1 MRIENIAVALR
12 PRTPWEAM
20 DLGFAMARRWWRPV
34 WAAWA
39 AVYGAAF
46 VLVNLLSWRHPGYA
60 MLALWWLKPCFDRV
74 VLHVLSGAIFG
85 AAPRLRDVL
94 RAWRGILFPGGIAGL
109 LWYRFDL
116 ARSFNLPVWQLERAR
131 GPAARRRARLLQRR
145 ARSDAVWLSV
155 ICAHIE
161 LALLLALVYMLNML
175 IPPSMDEGVSW
186 FRMLPF
192 VNDGPA
198 RELVLETLY
207 AVAVSLI
214 EPFYVAAGFALYL
227 NRRTQLEGWDVELAL
242 RRLNMRV
249 APLARAAALAALL
262 VAGLL
267 AVIPARPALA
277 DEAAS
282 SPGNVQSARPVAD
295 ARAAVSEVL
304 KSPDFDHA
312 ESQKEWHYT
321 GPTWDFGGSDKP
333 RFNLGENLMQLLA
346 DLLRILAWALAIGA
360 VVWLLLKAPRYL
372 EPWLKEGAARGP
384 PPQHLFGMD
393 IRPESL
399 PRDVAEAALAL
410 CAEQRL
416 REALSLLYRA
426 ALSSLVHH
434 YGVELGP
441 ADTERECA
449 VRARDAAP
457 AADASY
463 FLRLVQAWEGSAYAA
478 RVPARADVESLCREL
493 PAHFPQASP

>member
-1 MRIENIAVALR
+1 
-12 PRTPWEAM
+12 M

-39 AVYGAAF
+39 GVYIPAF
-46 VLVNLLSWRHPGYA
+46 VLVNLLCWRHPGYA
-60 MLALWWLKPCFDRV
+60 VLALWWLKPWFDRV

-85 AAPRLRDVL
+85 SVPRLRDVL
-94 RAWRGILFPGGIAGL
+94 RAWRAILFPGGIAGL
-109 LWYRFDL
+109 LWYRFDF

-145 ARSDAVWLSV
+145 ARSDAVWLTV
-155 ICAHIE
+155 ICANIE
-161 LALLLALVYMLNML
+161 LALLIALVYTLNML
-175 IPPSMDEGVSW
+175 IPPSMEDGLSW
-186 FRMLPF
+186 FKMLPF
-192 VNDGPA
+192 VEDGPA

-207 AVAVSLI
+207 GAAVSLT

-249 APLARAAALAALL
+249 APPARAAVLAALL
-262 VAGLL
+262 LAGML
-267 AVIPARPALA
+267 AAAPSRPALA
-277 DEAAS
+277 DEIPPS
-282 SPGNVQSARPVAD
+282 SGGQAMRPAGD
-295 ARAAVSEVL
+295 ARAAASEVL
-304 KSPDFDHA
+304 KSSDFDHA
-312 ESQKEWHYT
+312 EDQKEWHYT
-321 GPTWDFGGSDKP
+321 GPRWNVDRSDDP
-333 RFNLGENLMQLLA
+333 GFHISENLMQLFA

-384 PPQHLFGMD
+384 PPEHLFGLD

-399 PRDVAEAALAL
+399 PRDVVDAALAL

-434 YGVELGP
+434 YGVELG
-441 ADTERECA
+441 AGDTERECA
-449 VRARDAAP
+449 VRARGATP
-457 AADASY
+457 PADAGY
-463 FLRLVQAWEGSAYAA
+463 FLRLVEAWERSAYAA
-478 RVPARADVESLCREL
+478 RAPARADVESLCREL
-493 PAHFPQASP
+493 PAHFPRAAP